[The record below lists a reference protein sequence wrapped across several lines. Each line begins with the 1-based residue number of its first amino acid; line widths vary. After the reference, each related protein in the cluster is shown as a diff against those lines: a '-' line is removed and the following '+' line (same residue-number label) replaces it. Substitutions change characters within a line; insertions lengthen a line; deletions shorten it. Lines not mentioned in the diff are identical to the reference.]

1 MTRAPWVTYRPEIK
15 VLDATI
21 RDGGLCNDHR
31 FTDALVRATYDACVE
46 AGIDYME
53 VGYKASKRVFPKDKF
68 GPWKYCDEHDLRR
81 VIGDNDTPLKLAVM
95 ADAGG
100 KTDWKTDIL
109 PKQDSVLDTIRVA
122 CYIHQVPEAV
132 DMITDAHEKGY
143 EATCNL
149 MAVSTV
155 NEAEIDQ
162 ALEVLAQTPCST
174 VVVVDSFG
182 SLYGEQIERLVTKY
196 LAAVKDAG
204 KEVGI
209 HAHNNQQLAFANT
222 IEAIIHGANRLD
234 ATMAGMGRGA
244 GNCAMEL
251 LLGFLRNPK
260 FKLRPVWKLLQDH
273 YIPLQ
278 KDTEWGPL
286 PQYIVTG
293 QLNQHPRAAI
303 ASRASE
309 QRDLC
314 ADFYDRVVADV

>member
-1 MTRAPWVTYRPEIK
+1 MTAPWVTYRPEIK

-21 RDGGLCNDHR
+21 RDGGLCNDHK
-31 FTDALVRATYDACVE
+31 FSDELVGAVYQACID

-53 VGYKASKRVFPKDKF
+53 IGYKASKRVFPPEKF
-68 GPWKYCDEHDLRR
+68 GPWKYCDESDLRR
-81 VIGDNDTPLKLAVM
+81 IVGDNGASLRLAAM

-109 PKQDSVLDTIRVA
+109 PKSDSVLDVIRVA

-132 DMITDAHEKGY
+132 DMIRDAHEKGY
-143 EATCNL
+143 ETTCNL

-155 NEAEIDQ
+155 SEAEVEQ
-162 ALEVLAQTPCST
+162 ALEVIAQTPCST

-182 SLYGEQIERLVTKY
+182 SLYSEQIQRLVKMYQKALQGT
-196 LAAVKDAG
+196 G

-222 IEAIIHGANRLD
+222 IEAIIHGANRVD

-244 GNCAMEL
+244 GNCPMEL

-260 FKLRPVWKLLQDH
+260 YRMRPIWHLLQEH
-273 YIPLQ
+273 FVPLREQ
-278 KDTEWGPL
+278 TEWGPL
-286 PQYIVTG
+286 PPYIITG

-303 ASRASE
+303 AWRTGE

-314 ADFYDRVVADV
+314 GEFYDKCVADV